1 MGRKVLP
8 MRQRVRALGSFM
20 RVLLV
25 SEPGVDGVFRHVEA
39 LAAFL
44 LARGHG
50 VDLAYSDVR
59 GSDRL
64 KQLVIA
70 LEAAGGQTLNLRV
83 GNGPSLLDLRALM
96 SLQAWVK
103 KTRPEVI
110 HAHSSKAGALVRALR
125 FLGVPQPIFY
135 TPHAYFG
142 LADQGGL
149 KSLLFNGVEVCLGR
163 IGTTMNL
170 SEGEMAF
177 AREVL
182 HVPQSALRLVAN
194 PVDTQHFFPAQAQR
208 QRELKCALRVPEDA
222 LLLGSVGR
230 LAFQKDPLTMYRAFA
245 LALKQCPQLWLY
257 HLGEGELT
265 TECEA
270 LAAKLGVAHRIVRQ
284 RYLSEPLAFYQAL
297 DGMILTS
304 RYEGLSLA
312 VLEALACDLPL
323 ILTEVPGNLDFVQM
337 GLSHCWSAGKEDSAG
352 MGSAIQSWVQDRA
365 AARPCNHRETAE
377 RRFSQSACFGALVL
391 EYEAALKRD

>member
-1 MGRKVLP
+1 MW
-8 MRQRVRALGSFM
+8 QRVRALGSFFPM

-44 LARGHG
+44 LAQGHR

-64 KQLVIA
+64 KQLVTD
-70 LEAAGGQTLNLRV
+70 LEVAGGQTLNLRV
-83 GNGPSLLDLRALM
+83 GNGPGPKDLGALM
-96 SLQAWVK
+96 SLRRFVI

-125 FLGVPQPIFY
+125 LLGVGQPLFY

-142 LADQGGL
+142 LAGKGGL
-149 KSLLFNGVEVCLGR
+149 KPLLFNGVEALLGR
-163 IGTTMNL
+163 IGTSINL
-170 SEGEMAF
+170 SMGEMAF

-182 HVPQSALRLVAN
+182 HVPQRALRLVAN
-194 PVDTQHFFPAQAQR
+194 PVDTQRFFPAQAQR
-208 QRELKCALRVPEDA
+208 QRDLKRTLGVPEDA
-222 LLLGSVGR
+222 VLLGSVGR
-230 LAFQKDPLTMYRAFA
+230 LAFQKDPLTLYRAFA
-245 LALKQCPQLWLY
+245 VALKQCPQLWLY
-257 HLGEGELT
+257 HLGDGELRD
-265 TECEA
+265 ECEA
-270 LAAKLGVAHRIVRQ
+270 LAVELGVAHRMVRQ

-304 RYEGLSLA
+304 RYEGLSFA

-337 GLSHCWSAGKEDSAG
+337 GLSHCWSAAKEDPLGIGEA
-352 MGSAIQSWVQDRA
+352 MVSWVQDRA
-365 AARPCNHRETAE
+365 LARSSNHREIAE
-377 RRFSQSACFGALVL
+377 KRFSQSACFGDRKSTRLNSSHT
-391 EYEAALKRD
+391 

>member
-1 MGRKVLP
+1 
-8 MRQRVRALGSFM
+8 M

-64 KQLVIA
+64 QQLVTT

-83 GNGPSLLDLRALM
+83 GNGPGLRDLRALM
-96 SLQAWVK
+96 SLRRWVK
-103 KTRPEVI
+103 TTQPEVI
-110 HAHSSKAGALVRALR
+110 HAHSSKAGALIRALR
-125 FLGVPQPIFY
+125 FLGVRQPIFY

-142 LADQGGL
+142 LADHGGV
-149 KSLLFNGVEVCLGR
+149 KSLFFNGVEVCLGR
-163 IGTTMNL
+163 IGTTINL

-182 HVPQSALRLVAN
+182 HLPQSALRWVAN
-194 PVDTQHFFPAQAQR
+194 PVDTQYFFPAQAQR
-208 QRELKCALRVPEDA
+208 QRELKGVLGVPEDA

-230 LAFQKDPLTMYRAFA
+230 LTFQKDPLTMYRAFA

-284 RYLSEPLAFYQAL
+284 RYLNEPLAFYQAL

-312 VLEALACDLPL
+312 VLESLACDLPL

-377 RRFSQSACFGALVL
+377 RRFSMSACFGALVA
-391 EYEAALKRD
+391 EYEAALKGG

>member
-8 MRQRVRALGSFM
+8 IRQRVRALGSFM

-64 KQLVIA
+64 QQLVTT

-83 GNGPSLLDLRALM
+83 GNGPGLRDLRALM
-96 SLQAWVK
+96 SLRRWVK
-103 KTRPEVI
+103 TTQPEVI
-110 HAHSSKAGALVRALR
+110 HAHSSKAGALIRALR
-125 FLGVPQPIFY
+125 FLGVRQPIFY

-142 LADQGGL
+142 LADHGGV
-149 KSLLFNGVEVCLGR
+149 KSLFFNGVEVCLGR
-163 IGTTMNL
+163 IGTTINL

-182 HVPQSALRLVAN
+182 HLPQSALRWVAN
-194 PVDTQHFFPAQAQR
+194 PVDTQYFFPAQAQR
-208 QRELKCALRVPEDA
+208 QRELKGVLGVPEDA

-230 LAFQKDPLTMYRAFA
+230 LTFQKDPLTMYRAFA

-284 RYLSEPLAFYQAL
+284 RYLNEPLAFYQAL

-312 VLEALACDLPL
+312 VLESLACDLPL

-377 RRFSQSACFGALVL
+377 RRFSMSACFGALVA
-391 EYEAALKRD
+391 EYEAALKGG

>member
-1 MGRKVLP
+1 M
-8 MRQRVRALGSFM
+8 RALGSFM

-64 KQLVIA
+64 QQLVTT

-83 GNGPSLLDLRALM
+83 GNGPGLRDLRALM
-96 SLQAWVK
+96 SLRRWVK
-103 KTRPEVI
+103 TTQPEVI
-110 HAHSSKAGALVRALR
+110 HAHSSKAGALIRALR
-125 FLGVPQPIFY
+125 FLGVRQPIFY

-142 LADQGGL
+142 LADHGGV
-149 KSLLFNGVEVCLGR
+149 KSLFFNGVEVCLGR
-163 IGTTMNL
+163 IGTTINL

-182 HVPQSALRLVAN
+182 HLPQSALRWVAN
-194 PVDTQHFFPAQAQR
+194 PVDTQYFFPAQAQR
-208 QRELKCALRVPEDA
+208 QRELKGVLGVPEDA

-230 LAFQKDPLTMYRAFA
+230 LTFQKDPLTMYRAFA

-284 RYLSEPLAFYQAL
+284 RYLNEPLAFYQAL

-312 VLEALACDLPL
+312 VLESLACDLPL

-377 RRFSQSACFGALVL
+377 RRFSMSACFGALVA
-391 EYEAALKRD
+391 EYEAALKGG